1 MPAEIAYAGTW
12 RIDPAGS
19 DSRAALTLAYPPTST
34 NRAGLFAFSDLGLAR
49 DAVEGDERAVQFEL
63 QLEAGTFVCHG
74 SAGNGRGKGTF
85 RFTPAPAYVAA
96 LARIGMETLELREQ
110 IQAAM
115 FDISASFVAEISAA
129 LPQIAFSDVIAMKM
143 FGVEPETAQRLGSY
157 FPTVRARDILSL
169 KMVGVT
175 PAYVDALHRAG
186 VRDLSIENVSALRAA
201 GIDQA
206 FVENLAAD
214 GPQGLSIDD
223 VARRKG

>member
-1 MPAEIAYAGTW
+1 
-12 RIDPAGS
+12 
-19 DSRAALTLAYPPTST
+19 
-34 NRAGLFAFSDLGLAR
+34 
-49 DAVEGDERAVQFEL
+49 
-63 QLEAGTFVCHG
+63 
-74 SAGNGRGKGTF
+74 
-85 RFTPAPAYVAA
+85 
-96 LARIGMETLELREQ
+96 
-110 IQAAM
+110 
-115 FDISASFVAEISAA
+115 
-129 LPQIAFSDVIAMKM
+129 VIAMKM
-143 FGVEPETAQRLGSY
+143 FGVEPETAQLLGSY

-206 FVENLAAD
+206 FVENLAAN